1 MNEYLYSL
9 RKAYLIRY
17 QLIHLIMKMVND
29 SILERTSWTTKI
41 TTIFVEGVWEQQ
53 LKPEILAYKK

>member
-29 SILERTSWTTKI
+29 SILERTSRTTKYGQI
-41 TTIFVEGVWEQQ
+41 KGDSKRIW
-53 LKPEILAYKK
+53 